1 MLQNPSNLYH
11 QLIKFAGQ
19 YSQWSDLRHLGVM
32 CWMMIGL
39 IAEGKVNLTK
49 WIDHV
54 CTKAQIAQ
62 STQRRLS
69 RWVNNPRINPAK
81 LYSPVVKAVFA
92 NWKDSEIYLS
102 FDTSMLWDEY
112 CIIRI
117 CVVHLGR
124 GIPVGWRVL
133 KHKSSSVKID
143 TYQDLLKRVSRLLP
157 VNIKVI
163 LLADRGFANAELVR
177 YVRKL
182 GWHCRIRIKG
192 NFWLR
197 HPRQGWQRVSQFP
210 VAMGEAKLIHN
221 VQIHKQNSLT
231 DVHLA
236 IAWESTSGE
245 HWYMISTEP
254 TNLQTFREYG
264 FRFTIEENFLD
275 DKSSGFNLEDSKLRS
290 APALSRLCLVLAMTT
305 LFLTAQGV
313 EVVLTGQRRYVDPHW
328 CRGASYLKIGWSWVK
343 QALSKGWDL
352 ISALSFSTNIDPDPV
367 KASRQQYQEKTYRI
381 EFKATT
387 QIWAN

>member
-1 MLQNPSNLYH
+1 MIDRPSHLHN

-39 IAEGKVNLTK
+39 IVEGKVNLTK

-54 CTKAQIAQ
+54 CSKAQIAQ

-92 NWKDSEIYLS
+92 NWRDSEIYLS

-124 GIPVGWRVL
+124 AIPVGWRVL

-143 TYQDLLKRVSRLLP
+143 TYQDLLKRISKLLP
-157 VNIKVI
+157 VTAKVI
-163 LLADRGFANAELVR
+163 LLADRGFANAELIR
-177 YVRKL
+177 YVRQL

-197 HPRQGWQRVSQFP
+197 HPRQGWQRASQFP

-221 VQIHKQNSLT
+221 VQIHKCNSLT

-245 HWYMISTEP
+245 HWYIISTEP
-254 TNLQTFREYG
+254 TTLQTFREYG

-313 EVVLTGQRRYVDPHW
+313 QVVVSGLRRYVDPHW
-328 CRGASYLKIGWSWVK
+328 FRGSSYLKIGWSWVK
-343 QALSKGWDL
+343 QSFHKGWNL
-352 ISALSFSTNIDPDPV
+352 ISVVSFVTNIDPDPV
-367 KASRQQYQEKTYRI
+367 KASLLQHQQRTYRI

-387 QIWAN
+387 HIWAN